1 MKTTKPRLLTM
12 SHVLLKRLHVRLRP
26 ALCAAILLLGCAL
39 AAPAQTPPTLA
50 ARGLVERLLPDHAQR
65 FVLEA
70 IPRDPA
76 GDVFEIETQGGRVIL
91 RGNNG
96 VSLASALNWYLKHHC
111 HAHVSW
117 CGSQLNLPDPLPA
130 VPEKVRQVTPF
141 RYRYC
146 FNYCAFSYSLAWWDW
161 AQWERMID
169 WMALHGINL
178 PLAVTGQ
185 EAVWAGVGR
194 QLGLSDQAMK
204 EFFVGPGFLPFGWMG
219 CLDGWGGPL
228 PDSWIEK
235 HAELQRKILARER
248 AFGMTPVLQGFTG
261 HVPAAVTNVFP
272 QAKLQRLPKW
282 CNFPATWFVDP
293 QDPLFVTLG
302 KRFVQEQ
309 TRLFGTDHFYAADTF
324 IEMPPPRN
332 DPPFLAAMG
341 RSVYEAMRAADPDAV
356 WVLQGWLFFNAPDFW
371 QPPQGRALFGAV
383 PDDRLLALDLYCE
396 HTPVW
401 PKTEAFYGK
410 PWIWCV
416 LQNFGGTVSLHG
428 ALPRMAGDLSKALT
442 SLQHGRLSGLG
453 LIFEG
458 RDYNPVVQDFVTD
471 MTWRREVPNLDGWV
485 RDFAHRRYGQ
495 SRPAARE
502 AWEILRQTA
511 YTQVGRTETLLCAR
525 PSATPS
531 GGGTAYD
538 PGLLLTVADR
548 LLAEADALG
557 SLDTY
562 QYDLVHV
569 TREALTAMGPRLH
582 APVAA
587 AIRSQDRA
595 ALERAGRALLGLIS
609 DLDDLLATREE
620 FLLGRWLADA
630 KQWAANESER
640 RLYEYNARNLITLW
654 GPRDSILHEYA
665 VRQWSGMLNGFYG
678 KRWEKFLAAQ
688 RAAMDAKKPFDPA
701 QFEGELRAWEEQ
713 WCHQTE
719 LYPTTTHDNP
729 VMVARRLLAKYR
741 RLAEPESPSLTTGK
755 PATCSF
761 ALPNFP
767 ARLAND
773 GRRLNTDSYWATD
786 VAQDKAAWWQVDFE
800 KPTAIGRVVV
810 VGYYGDQRH
819 YGFTVDLSADGQR
832 WDRVADRRDNREP
845 ATVDGYACVFPART
859 ARHLRVTQTLNSANT
874 GRHLVEVM
882 AFEK

>member
-1 MKTTKPRLLTM
+1 MGVT
-12 SHVLLKRLHVRLRP
+12 
-26 ALCAAILLLGCAL
+26 L
-39 AAPAQTPPTLA
+39 AGLAQTPPPRA
-50 ARGLVERLLPDHAQR
+50 ARELVERLLPDQAPH
-65 FVLEA
+65 FVLET

-76 GDVFEIETQGGRVIL
+76 GDVFEIEAQGGRVVL

-96 VSLASALNWYLKHHC
+96 VSLASALNWYLKYYC
-111 HAHVSW
+111 QAHVSW
-117 CGSQLNLPDPLPA
+117 CGSQLTLPQPLPA
-130 VPEKVRQVTPF
+130 VPEKIRHVSPF

-161 AQWERMID
+161 PQWERMID

-185 EAVWAGVGR
+185 EAVWAGLAR

-235 HAELQRKILARER
+235 HAELQKRILARER
-248 AFGMTPVLQGFTG
+248 ELGMTPVLQGFTG
-261 HVPAAVTNVFP
+261 HVPAALTNRFP
-272 QAKLQRLPKW
+272 RAKLQRLPNW
-282 CNFPATWFVDP
+282 CNFAATWFVDP
-293 QDPLFVTLG
+293 QDPLFVELG
-302 KRFVQEQ
+302 QRFVREQ
-309 TRLFGTDHFYAADTF
+309 TRLFGTDHLYAADTF
-324 IEMPPPRN
+324 IEMPPPSK
-332 DPPFLAAMG
+332 DPAFLAAMG
-341 RSVYEAMRAADPDAV
+341 HSIYEAMRTGDPEAV

-416 LQNFGGTVSLHG
+416 IQNFGGTVSLHG
-428 ALPRMAGDLSKALT
+428 ALPRMADELAKAMA
-442 SLQHGRLSGLG
+442 SPQRGRLSGLG

-471 MTWRREVPNLDGWV
+471 MTWRPTVPNLDAWF
-485 RDFAHRRYGQ
+485 RDFVHRRYGQ
-495 SRPAARE
+495 ERPAIAE
-502 AWEILRQTA
+502 AWRILQQTA
-511 YTQVGRTETLLCAR
+511 YHQVGRADTLLCAR

-531 GGGTAYD
+531 GGGAPYD
-538 PGLLLTVADR
+538 SARLVAAADKLLTA
-548 LLAEADALG
+548 ADALG
-557 SLDTY
+557 GRDTY

-569 TREALTAMGPRLH
+569 TREALAALAPRLH
-582 APVAA
+582 APLVA
-587 AIRSQDRA
+587 AIRRQDRN
-595 ALERAGRALLGLIS
+595 ALDRAGRDLLGLIR
-609 DLDDLLATREE
+609 DLDELLATREE

-630 KQWAANESER
+630 KQWATNEEER
-640 RLYEYNARNLITLW
+640 RLYEFNARNLITLW

-665 VRQWSGMLNGFYG
+665 ARQWSGMFNGFYG
-678 KRWEKFLAAQ
+678 PRWEKLLAAQ
-688 RAAMDAKKPFDPA
+688 RAAMDAKKPFEA
-701 QFEGELRAWEEQ
+701 TTFETELRAWEEQ
-713 WCHQTE
+713 WCHQTDS
-719 LYPTTTHDNP
+719 YPTSPSGNP
-729 VMVARRLLAKYR
+729 VAVARRLLVKYR
-741 RLAEPESPSLTTGK
+741 HLAEPDAPSLTTGK

-767 ARLAND
+767 ADLAND
-773 GRRLNTDSYWATD
+773 GRRLNPDSYWATD

-800 KPTAIGRVVV
+800 KPTTIGRVVV

-819 YGFTVDLSADGQR
+819 YAFTVEFSEDGRR
-832 WDRVADRRDNREP
+832 WDLVADRRDNREP
-845 ATVDGYACVFPART
+845 ATAEGYTCVFPART
-859 ARHLRVTQTLNSANT
+859 VRYLRVTQTLNSANT